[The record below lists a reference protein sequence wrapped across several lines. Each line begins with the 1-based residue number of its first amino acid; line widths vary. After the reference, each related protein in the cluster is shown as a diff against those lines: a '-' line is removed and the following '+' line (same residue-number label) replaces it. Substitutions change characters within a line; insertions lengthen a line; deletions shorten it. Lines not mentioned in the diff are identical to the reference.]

1 MTAPHA
7 SAAPMLA
14 FYAGLAEVQRTL
26 ARAAGS
32 SSRESA
38 DAFTETVDVQG
49 AARQAKTLLAWLR
62 ASAAEPLARASVD
75 AASLREVEWVDLMR
89 QRLAQVGADGPLGFL
104 VEALLQPFAE
114 AAARRWIG
122 RRIPLL
128 AETADTARALPSG
141 DGRLACCPVCGSAPV
156 AAALREEGQG
166 AKRTLICSL
175 CFTEWDFLR
184 VVCPAC
190 DEQRFESLPVYTA
203 ETIDH
208 ARIDA
213 CDTCRVYMKTV
224 DLTKDGLAVPVVDDV
239 ATVPLDLWAREAG
252 YQRLYPNLLR
262 L

>member
-1 MTAPHA
+1 MAAPHA
-7 SAAPMLA
+7 SAAAMLA
-14 FYAGLAEVQRTL
+14 FYAGLAEIQRTL
-26 ARAAGS
+26 VAAAGAS
-32 SSRESA
+32 QPASA
-38 DAFTETVDVQG
+38 DAFAETVDVQG
-49 AARQAKTLLAWLR
+49 AARQARTLLAWLR
-62 ASAAEPLARASVD
+62 GSAPEPLARASVD
-75 AASLREVEWVDLMR
+75 AASLTEDEWADFMR
-89 QRLAQVGADGPLGFL
+89 RRLAQVGAEGPLGFL

-114 AAARRWIG
+114 AAAQRWLG

-128 AETADTARALPSG
+128 ADTTATARATHGG

-166 AKRTLICSL
+166 AKRTLVCSL

-190 DEQRFESLPVYTA
+190 DEQRFEALPVYTA

-213 CDTCRVYMKTV
+213 CDTCRVYVKTV

-239 ATVPLDLWAREAG
+239 ATVSLDLWAREAG
-252 YQRLYPNLLR
+252 YRRLYPNLLR